1 MNLSPWAATKKKN
14 EPMNQQT
21 INTEHTMRYQIPY
34 PKQLYLVRIQNYY
47 CEERGELHTY
57 GAHSSNLVG
66 EYIIIR
72 SKPLLSAKTNDFDT
86 ISCLQGHGRFY
97 HPHALDGTGIPI
109 SSKVGFESYSR
120 PILIEIVR
128 IQNFKMSI

>member
-1 MNLSPWAATKKKN
+1 MNLSPAGAATKKKN
-14 EPMNQQT
+14 EPMNQQK

-34 PKQLYLVRIQNYY
+34 PKQPYLLRIQIYY

-72 SKPLLSAKTNDFDT
+72 SKPLLSAKTNAGDDT
-86 ISCLQGHGRFY
+86 TSCQQGHDRFY
-97 HPHALDGTGIPI
+97 QPTRIGGWHGNAN
-109 SSKVGFESYSR
+109 KFESW
-120 PILIEIVR
+120 
-128 IQNFKMSI
+128 F